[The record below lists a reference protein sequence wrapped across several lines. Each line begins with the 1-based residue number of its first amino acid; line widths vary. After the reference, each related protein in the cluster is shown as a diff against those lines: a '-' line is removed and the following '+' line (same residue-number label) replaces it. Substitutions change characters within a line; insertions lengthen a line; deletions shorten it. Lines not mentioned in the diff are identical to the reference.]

1 MLGRDFRVSST
12 GDHVH
17 ALRWLYYGDCYFEV
31 FQSEHDN
38 ELRLALHF
46 NPSFV
51 TITLYE
57 LTDATT

>member
-1 MLGRDFRVSST
+1 M
-12 GDHVH
+12 HVH

-31 FQSEHDN
+31 FQSVYDN

-51 TITLYE
+51 TITLWVNWGDDIDD
-57 LTDATT
+57 LS